1 MPRTPRRSA
10 PRPVGEPVPEAL
22 LLPPRRERVDQ
33 VVRQRTRTL
42 AVVLDRL
49 EDPFNMAAVLRTCE
63 ALGVQEVHVV
73 EHPEVRFAP
82 NRKVTQ
88 GCDKWL
94 DIHRWEDFAAARSGL
109 AERGFEIWVSAA
121 RSGARSLWDL
131 DFSGKRALVFG
142 NERTGVSDE
151 ALRGADGTFW
161 IPMRGFTRS
170 LNISAAVAMTLGRAL
185 AWRAERSAEGG
196 DLTPEEAQALR
207 ARFHALSV
215 KQRGRIW
222 RPGRR

>member
-1 MPRTPRRSA
+1 MGRLPKRGL
-10 PRPVGEPVPEAL
+10 RPTSGPAAETLV
-22 LLPPRRERVDQ
+22 LPPRREKIDQ

-42 AVVLDRL
+42 VVVLDRI

-73 EHPEVRFAP
+73 EHPDFRFSP
-82 NRKVTQ
+82 NDKVTQ

-94 DIHRWEDFAAARSGL
+94 DVHTWESFPAAREALST
-109 AERGFEIWVSAA
+109 RGFQLWVSAA
-121 RSGARSLWDL
+121 RPQATSLWDL
-131 DFSGKRALVFG
+131 GFEGKRALVFG
-142 NERTGVSDE
+142 NERTGVSEE
-151 ALRGADGTFW
+151 ALAGADGTFW

-170 LNISAAVAMTLGRAL
+170 LNVSAAVAATLGRAM
-185 AWRAERSAEGG
+185 AWRAERGEEEGC
-196 DLTPEEAQALR
+196 LLPEEADALR

-222 RPGRR
+222 RPARR

>member
-1 MPRTPRRSA
+1 MARLPKRTGPRSVGA
-10 PRPVGEPVPEAL
+10 PVAETLVLA
-22 LLPPRRERVDQ
+22 PRREKIEE
-33 VVRQRTRTL
+33 VVRQRTRSL
-42 AVVLDRL
+42 VVVLDRI

-73 EHPEVRFAP
+73 EHPEVRFSP
-82 NRKVTQ
+82 NERVTQ

-94 DIHRWEDFAAARSGL
+94 DVHRWESFAAAREEL
-109 AERGFEIWVSAA
+109 RARGFEVWVSAA
-121 RSGARSLWDL
+121 RPTATSLWKL
-131 DFSGKRALVFG
+131 GFEGKRALVFG

-151 ALRGADGTFW
+151 ALAVADGTFW

-170 LNISAAVAMTLGRAL
+170 LNVSAAVAATLGRAL
-185 AWRAERSAEGG
+185 AWRAERSAEEGRLEP
-196 DLTPEEAQALR
+196 DEAAALR

>member
-1 MPRTPRRSA
+1 MARVPKRA
-10 PRPVGEPVPEAL
+10 GPRPVGPPVAETL
-22 LLPPRRERVDQ
+22 VLGPRREKIEQ
-33 VVRQRTRTL
+33 VVRHRTRSL
-42 AVVLDRL
+42 VVVLDRI

-63 ALGVQEVHVV
+63 ALGIQEVHVV

-82 NRKVTQ
+82 NDRVTQ

-94 DIHRWEDFAAARSGL
+94 DLHRWESFAAAREALHG
-109 AERGFEIWVSAA
+109 RGFEVWVSAA
-121 RSGARSLWDL
+121 RPGATSLWEL
-131 DFSGKRALVFG
+131 GFQGKRALVFG
-142 NERTGVSDE
+142 NERSGVSDE
-151 ALRGADGTFW
+151 ALAGADGTFW

-170 LNISAAVAMTLGRAL
+170 LNVSAAVAATLGRAM
-185 AWRAERSAEGG
+185 AWRAQRGAEEGA
-196 DLTPEEAQALR
+196 LSSEEARALR